1 MPGSLAS
8 LLNAS
13 LFALG
18 LGVVPLSA
26 PPADGEAAA
35 LPTAADFGVP
45 SPAIAKRSLDLIERI
60 RQPASRRD
68 RDDAIFELV
77 RTGPEAIPVVISE
90 LERRKRSTWPVMVY
104 TLGAMGDERVL
115 PILREELKNQ
125 SSTPYLEILYAMSLA
140 GDETALLSAMR
151 STDATVLFEPGTTA
165 VDYIAGA
172 EGAAAVPVLI
182 REIPRRSRE
191 SRMAGLSALGTL
203 GDESAV
209 EFLLEWS
216 TQPNPVDRRF
226 ALAALSRIGDPRA
239 IPRVIEALS
248 DPDPRVRASAAEG
261 AGYLRAEQAV
271 PILRSWTKAE
281 KRSVLKGEAVWSL
294 GLIASENAVKA
305 LAELFE
311 RSRGIER
318 RLVLQAIAKSPTPS
332 ALSVFGAALKTDD
345 DPALERLAVK
355 GLTRIADDAG
365 AATML
370 LEICANG
377 RDHESGMLAART
389 LLELKDPRATP
400 CVLSRLRE
408 EMDLRHG
415 FGPLA
420 EFLLTEI
427 PLIGSEATAT
437 SLEALAEEVP
447 APALEH
453 KLRASARGVRM
464 VRDYG
469 DDAQPWIEL
478 LGKGTPMDVDLAIRK
493 LGDLGN
499 PRAIRPLKQ
508 LFGRIEPERAH
519 AIPRALGEI
528 GSERA
533 TPFLIS
539 LLTDT
544 LYRVNSLERA
554 RDEAAIALA
563 KITREGHAAEALLRA
578 YELDSARNV
587 IPLLAYAHMRGK
599 AGIPQ
604 LLEKKALLF
613 RIRSREQ
620 ASRHE
625 RMIWAIRMLRSGHEL
640 PISEIR
646 DPD

>member
-18 LGVVPLSA
+18 LGVVPMSA

-35 LPTAADFGVP
+35 VLTAADFGVP
-45 SPAIAKRSLDLIERI
+45 SPAISRRALGLIERI

-77 RTGPEAIPVVISE
+77 RTGPEVLPIVINE
-90 LERRKRSTWPVMVY
+90 LERRQRGTWPVMVY
-104 TLGAMGDERVL
+104 VLGAIGDERVL

-140 GDETALLSAMR
+140 GDDDALLSAMR

-172 EGAAAVPVLI
+172 AGSEAVSLLI
-182 REIPRRSRE
+182 REIPRRSRD

-203 GDESAV
+203 GDASAV
-209 EFLLEWS
+209 AFLLEWS
-216 TQPNPVDRRF
+216 KQPNPVDRRF

-271 PILRSWTKAE
+271 PILRSWIKAE
-281 KRSVLKGEAVWSL
+281 KRSLLKGEAVWSL
-294 GLIASENAVKA
+294 GLIANDNAMKA
-305 LAELFE
+305 LAELYE
-311 RSRGIER
+311 DSKGIER
-318 RLVLQAIAKSPTPS
+318 RLVLQAVGKSPTP
-332 ALSVFGAALKTDD
+332 AAIRVFKAALGAED
-345 DPALERLAVK
+345 DPALEPIAVN
-355 GLTRIADDAG
+355 GLTRLADDPA
-365 AATML
+365 AATLL
-370 LEICANG
+370 LEVCANG
-377 RDHESGMLAART
+377 RDHDSGMIAARA
-389 LLELKDPRATP
+389 LLERKDPRATP
-400 CVLSRLRE
+400 CALSRLRE

-420 EFLLTEI
+420 EFMLTEI
-427 PLIGSEATAT
+427 PLIGSESTAA

-453 KLRASARGVRM
+453 KLRAAARSVRM
-464 VRDYG
+464 VRELG
-469 DDAQPWIEL
+469 DDTQPWIEL

-499 PRAIRPLKQ
+499 PRAISPLKQ

-544 LYRVNSLERA
+544 LYRVHSLSRA

-563 KITREGHAAEALLRA
+563 KITREPHAADALLRA
-578 YELDSARNV
+578 YELDGARNV
-587 IPLLAYAHMRGK
+587 IPLLAYAHMRGR
-599 AGIPQ
+599 AGIPE

-625 RMIWAIRMLRSGHEL
+625 RLIWAIRMLRSGREV

>member
-1 MPGSLAS
+1 MI
-8 LLNAS
+8 
-13 LFALG
+13 FALG
-18 LGVVPLSA
+18 
-26 PPADGEAAA
+26 
-35 LPTAADFGVP
+35 
-45 SPAIAKRSLDLIERI
+45 AI
-60 RQPASRRD
+60 
-68 RDDAIFELV
+68 
-77 RTGPEAIPVVISE
+77 
-90 LERRKRSTWPVMVY
+90 
-104 TLGAMGDERVL
+104 GDERVL

-140 GDETALLSAMR
+140 GDDSALVSALR

-172 EGAAAVPVLI
+172 AGAKAVPVLI
-182 REIPRRSRE
+182 REIPRRSRD

-203 GDESAV
+203 GDASAV
-209 EFLLEWS
+209 DFLLEWS
-216 TQPNPVDRRF
+216 KQPNPVDRRF

-239 IPRVIEALS
+239 IPRIIEALS
-248 DPDPRVRASAAEG
+248 DPDPRVRAGAAEG
-261 AGYLRAEQAV
+261 AGYLRAEKAV
-271 PILRSWTKAE
+271 PILRSWTKVE

-294 GLIASENAVKA
+294 GLIASDNATKA

-311 RSRGIER
+311 ESRGIER
-318 RLVLQAIAKSPTPS
+318 RLVLQAVAKSPSPG
-332 ALSVFGAALKTDD
+332 AIDVFAVAMRAED
-345 DPALERLAVK
+345 DPALERIAVN
-355 GLTRIADDAG
+355 GLTRLGNDPG
-365 AATML
+365 ATTLL
-370 LEICANG
+370 LEICASG
-377 RDHESGMLAART
+377 RDHDSGMIAARA
-389 LLELKDPRATP
+389 LLERKDPRATP

-415 FGPLA
+415 VGPLA
-420 EFLLTEI
+420 EYILTEI
-427 PLIGSEATAT
+427 PLIGSESTAA

-453 KLRASARGVRM
+453 KLRAAARGVRM
-464 VRDYG
+464 IREYG

-478 LGKGTPMDVDLAIRK
+478 LASGTPMDVDLAIRK
-493 LGDLGN
+493 LGDLGD
-499 PRAIRPLKQ
+499 PRAISPLKQ

-544 LYRVNSLERA
+544 LYRVPSLARA

-563 KITREGHAAEALLRA
+563 KITREPHAAEALLRA
-578 YELDSARNV
+578 FELDGARNV
-587 IPLLAYAHMRGK
+587 IPLLAYAHIRGQ

-604 LLEKKALLF
+604 LLEKKALIF

-625 RMIWAIRMLRSGHEL
+625 RLIWAIRMLRAGQTI
-640 PISEIR
+640 PIHEIR